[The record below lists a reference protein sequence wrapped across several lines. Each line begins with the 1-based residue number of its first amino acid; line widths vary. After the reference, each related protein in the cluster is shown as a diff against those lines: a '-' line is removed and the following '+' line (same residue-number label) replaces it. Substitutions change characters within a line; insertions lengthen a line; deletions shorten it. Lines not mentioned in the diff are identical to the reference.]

1 MKREKPQATRL
12 PPPPTFGELFW
23 SAIALIAL
31 ALFAAGIRS
40 GVISWL

>member
-23 SAIALIAL
+23 SAIALLAL
-31 ALFAAGIRS
+31 AALAYGIRS
-40 GVISWL
+40 GAISWL